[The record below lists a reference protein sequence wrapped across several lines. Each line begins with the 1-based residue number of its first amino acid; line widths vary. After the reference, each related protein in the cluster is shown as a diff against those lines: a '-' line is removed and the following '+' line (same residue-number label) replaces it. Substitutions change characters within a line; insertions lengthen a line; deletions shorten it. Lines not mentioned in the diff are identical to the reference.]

1 MTRPNV
7 PVLFASACACVC
19 AALLLA
25 GAAQAQMYRHIGPDG
40 RVTYS
45 DRPPVFGARPI
56 STIGPEDSP
65 ADTGL
70 PYQIHQ
76 IAQSYPVTLYTSSG
90 CEACNA
96 GRSLL
101 IHRGIPFHEKT
112 VQSNDDITALRQLSG
127 GNSLP
132 VLTIGEQRLSG
143 YSDQDWNRYLDAA
156 GYPKTS
162 QLPDTYQRPPATPL
176 AAAPQPEAS
185 TAVPAV
191 APQPEA
197 STAAPAI
204 VPQPEASTA
213 APAVAPEP
221 EASAAAPAVAPEPEA
236 SVAAPAE
243 APQPEAFV
251 AAPAEAPQPE
261 APVAVPADAPQP
273 EASVAAP
280 AEAPQPEASATVPAD
295 APQPDASAPAPA
307 QLLEPRI
314 TSVPDSNSP

>member
-7 PVLFASACACVC
+7 PVLFASAC

-76 IAQSYPVTLYTSSG
+76 IAQNYPVTLYTSSG

-96 GRSLL
+96 GRNLL

-127 GNSLP
+127 GNNLP

-156 GYPKTS
+156 GYPKIS

-176 AAAPQPEAS
+176 AAAAPV
-185 TAVPAV
+185 AVLQSPAPAAATAV
-191 APQPEA
+191 APQSP
-197 STAAPAI
+197 AP
-204 VPQPEASTA
+204 
-213 APAVAPEP
+213 
-221 EASAAAPAVAPEPEA
+221 
-236 SVAAPAE
+236 
-243 APQPEAFV
+243 
-251 AAPAEAPQPE
+251 
-261 APVAVPADAPQP
+261 
-273 EASVAAP
+273 VAAP
-280 AEAPQPEASATVPAD
+280 AEAPQPEASAAAPAEAPQPDASAAAPAD
-295 APQPDASAPAPA
+295 APQPDASAPASA
-307 QLLEPRI
+307 QLFQPRI
-314 TSVPDSNSP
+314 TPVPDSNDPAGSPP